1 MNTKIAILFHLK
13 RTKTTTGGLVPVY
26 MRVTVNGK
34 RLEISTKRYVEESK
48 WIVNAGKLKG
58 SSEEART
65 TNEYLDTLKAQ
76 VYQHQTDLIKLG
88 SPVNADTMR
97 NKLLGIEEKHR
108 SLVKIFEDHNK
119 QVEALIG
126 KEFAANTLKRYK
138 TTLRHTT
145 DFLKWKYNISDINV
159 TSINHAF
166 IADYEFYLRSVCNC
180 ANNSTIKYI
189 KTFGKIIRI
198 CLANGWI
205 DKNPFAN
212 WKAKLKQV
220 ERIFLSEEE
229 LQVLT
234 IKNLHGVR
242 LNQVRDIFVFSCYTG
257 LAYADVHNLSHSHI
271 SIGID
276 GGKWIFS
283 HRQKTDTKFN
293 IPLLPQAES
302 ILNKYA
308 DYPQCLNKGKLLPVL
323 SNQKMNAYLKE
334 IADIC
339 GINKELT
346 YHTAR
351 HTFATTVTLS
361 NGVPIESVSKMLGH
375 KDIKITQHY
384 AKILDKKVSA
394 DMNLLKEKMMKKEEA
409 KYSLVKEA

>member
-13 RTKTTTGGLVPVY
+13 RSKTTTDGLVPVY
-26 MRVTVNGK
+26 MRVTINGE

-48 WIVNAGKLKG
+48 WIVSAGKLKG
-58 SSEEART
+58 NSEEARI

-76 VYQHQTDLIKLG
+76 VYQHQTNLIKLG
-88 SPVNADTMR
+88 SPVDIDTMR
-97 NKLLGIEEKHR
+97 NKLLGIEEKRR
-108 SLVKIFEDHNK
+108 SLVQIFEDHNK
-119 QVEALIG
+119 QMEMLSG
-126 KEFAANTLKRYK
+126 KEFAPGTVERYK
-138 TTLRHTT
+138 TSLKHTT
-145 DFLKWKYNISDINV
+145 DFLKWKYNVSDVDIR
-159 TSINHAF
+159 SINHTF
-166 IADYEFYLRSVCNC
+166 VADYEFYLRSVRNC
-180 ANNSTIKYI
+180 ANNTAIKYVRN
-189 KTFGKIIRI
+189 FGKIINI

-212 WKAKLKQV
+212 WKAKVKQV

-229 LQVLT
+229 LQTLCN
-234 IKNLHGVR
+234 KNFQNQR
-242 LNQVRDIFVFSCYTG
+242 LQLVKDVFVFSCYTG
-257 LAYADVHNLSHSHI
+257 LAYADVHNLNHSHI

-293 IPLLPQAES
+293 IPLLPQAEN

-308 DYPQCLNKGKLLPVL
+308 DNPQCLNKGKLLPVL

-409 KYSLVKEA
+409 KYSLVKES